1 MGNWILYS
9 DITREY
15 PEIIMNVNSFAKT
28 DKELNYVIW
37 KAEYNDDDDDS
48 NIDSDTEREIYLE
61 KFYGRYNH

>member
-37 KAEYNDDDDDS
+37 KAEYNDDDEDE
-48 NIDSDTEREIYLE
+48 DSDEEREIYLDR
-61 KFYGRYNH
+61 FYGRYNH